1 MLRWTER
8 IASSSFIILDHF
20 SMINPSFID
29 LNSFFKLTSRLI
41 FLMVLDVKTVVATR
55 YVRVNYNRIP
65 RVIVQMPVSC
75 FTHTNNQLKWWLG
88 INTFE
93 GLRLVFRLGNV
104 RLQHFQLQL
113 EDVLDIIRARLTRR
127 VEPHA
132 DLIIPETR
140 IAFTFTWSQS
150 VK

>member
-113 EDVLDIIRARLTRR
+113 EDVLDIRARLTRR